1 MKKETK
7 KAIADIV
14 REQVQEL
21 IASGK
26 PVDGQ
31 IHVANIQ
38 DVKQTLK
45 DMDLGPKMQANGWIM
60 TRQGSV
66 INPSNDREPWIEL
79 SPEMIKFAEGVK
91 QLVNREDKSILT
103 KVLVENTDPSGG
115 YLVPEEF
122 QAMMVQYDTEPA
134 AVWPRATIWPM
145 NTDKLGFPKLAQR
158 PDEDAA
164 DFDHFAGVI
173 FTWTEE
179 GGSKTETEPSFE
191 FMELI
196 AHELSGYTA
205 VSDILLQ
212 DSPINLINF
221 LTGLFRRAWVWYTDR
236 SFLRGNGARC
246 PLGVILD
253 PAILTV
259 ARATANAVTYADILD
274 MDSKLPSVFDQGAV
288 WMCNKK
294 VMNSLRGQ
302 VDTNGQPVL
311 QQFYH
316 AGPGGIG
323 MTQITMMLG
332 YPVIVTNGKTYNLGT
347 KGDIVLGNWKWYYIG
362 DRRRFSLDTSS
373 HYLFRNN
380 RTALRV
386 VGRLDGLP
394 AFSEAFVVLDDVGSG
409 S

>member
-1 MKKETK
+1 MKDETK
-7 KAIADIV
+7 EAIANIV
-14 REQVQEL
+14 KEQVQAL
-21 IASGK
+21 MASGK

-31 IHVANIQ
+31 IHVASVE
-38 DVKQTLK
+38 DVRQSLK
-45 DMDLGPKMQANGWIM
+45 DMDLRPRMQANGWI
-60 TRQGSV
+60 TTKQGSV
-66 INPSNDREPWIEL
+66 INPMNSREPWIEL
-79 SPEMIKFAEGVK
+79 SPEMVKFAEGMGK
-91 QLVNREDKSILT
+91 LVRGEDKSILT

-122 QAMMVQYDTEPA
+122 QAMMIQYDTEPA

-145 NTDKLGFPKLAQR
+145 NTDKLGFPKLDQR
-158 PDEDAA
+158 PDEDSA

-179 GGSKTETEPSFE
+179 GGSKTETQPDFS
-191 FMELI
+191 FMELV

-221 LTGLFRRAWVWYTDR
+221 LTGLFRRAWIWYTDR

-246 PLGVILD
+246 PLGVVQD

-259 ARATANAVTYADILD
+259 NRATAGAVTYADILN
-274 MDSKLPSVFDQGAV
+274 MDTKLPSVFDQGAV

-302 VDTNGQPVL
+302 VDGNGQPVL

-316 AGPGGIG
+316 TGPGGIG
-323 MTQITMMLG
+323 MTQLTMLLG
-332 YPVIVTNGKTYNLGT
+332 YPVVVTNGKTYNLGS

-362 DRRRFSLDTSS
+362 DRRRFSLDMST
-373 HYLFRNN
+373 HFLFRNN
-380 RTALRV
+380 RTALRIT
-386 VGRLDGLP
+386 GRLDGLP
-394 AFSEAFVVLDDVGSG
+394 AFSEAFVVLDLTSTA